1 MMTPPFDLLADEFR
15 YGTGEWHF
23 SQFEEL
29 GAEHPLI
36 KSGILAACRQS
47 AYYNCPRTCCDDPQ
61 REVIEEDGSFL
72 AMCPYSGAPK
82 RLTREEL
89 TVWEYDPE
97 RMCRLLQKVLVCA
110 ALRPFDENTW
120 CLGQSALP
128 ALAGR
133 LVFVQT
139 KADEAS
145 LCRALASTPNAPY
158 ILLTGRADT
167 LSPASPHRPQTFT
180 FASTLTLDARGTLT
194 LNPLAFASLPPLQ
207 AQTKSLAE
215 DISEALNRNTRAMNN
230 MGSAFKTFTR
240 HYDGDYNAP
249 NLRSRGNNKLVV
261 QAVDKYWELVRQG
274 TPPRQATTDA
284 CLAIEKTLGLAGYAN
299 FESFRNAVKRE
310 INKHAHALSESSAAL
325 P

>member
-1 MMTPPFDLLADEFR
+1 MTPPFDLLADEFR

-97 RMCRLLQKVLVCA
+97 RMCRLLQKALACA

-167 LSPASPHRPQTFT
+167 LSSASPIRPQTFT

-207 AQTKSLAE
+207 AQSTPMQSVLVAGFTPEGSKQMAQLSQRKPAEKGYFTDRNLCVLFGVSENTPYNWRKGKSLAPE
-215 DISEALNRNTRAMNN
+215 GFHRAL
-230 MGSAFKTFTR
+230 KTQ
-240 HYDGDYNAP
+240 DYNAMQMCAEKYRANRQKCDVMNTKHIIH
-249 NLRSRGNNKLVV
+249 NLS
-261 QAVDKYWELVRQG
+261 D
-274 TPPRQATTDA
+274 
-284 CLAIEKTLGLAGYAN
+284 KTL
-299 FESFRNAVKRE
+299 SKRDR
-310 INKHAHALSESSAAL
+310 AY
-325 P
+325 